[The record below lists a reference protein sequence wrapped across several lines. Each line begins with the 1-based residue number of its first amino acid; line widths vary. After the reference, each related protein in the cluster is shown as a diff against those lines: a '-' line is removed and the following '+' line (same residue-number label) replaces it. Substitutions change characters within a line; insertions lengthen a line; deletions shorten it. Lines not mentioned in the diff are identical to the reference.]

1 MERIRCGMCIDS
13 KKIWHRLVCD
23 KYDCKRVCLWQFWR
37 KFDRSN
43 TFRPIDDTIRT
54 VDDEFRSIDK
64 IRCIVN
70 LIWARAESRM
80 AKNWPEKVIRTSSSL
95 LIWVSSHRARRRAT
109 ESRQQRQPPWSDTS
123 RQSSHGSSW
132 SKTSKSTKTTS
143 ASIWIKR
150 LRNTVVARLLSTK
163 ASVDSYWATAIIS
176 RV

>member
-80 AKNWPEKVIRTSSSL
+80 AKNWPGKSFSTYSNFIKSFDLGFIAPRTASRHLVAAAASTALKRYESPVVT
-95 LIWVSSHRARRRAT
+95 WV
-109 ESRQQRQPPWSDTS
+109 
-123 RQSSHGSSW
+123 
-132 SKTSKSTKTTS
+132 KLK
-143 ASIWIKR
+143 
-150 LRNTVVARLLSTK
+150 
-163 ASVDSYWATAIIS
+163 
-176 RV
+176 